1 MAALA
6 LKAIDYGAEKI
17 PDKFFESIPGGF
29 FTPQEKKEIRDRNRD
44 RNRDRR
50 HRSEQRQNDRD
61 RRRSQRDR
69 TPPTD
74 YSDHSG
80 YDDTDYEREREHRD
94 KQQRHR
100 AKSAGGDYTHTK
112 SQNRGR
118 HNQRTSDLDGEYG
131 YPDMDRNDRGPEF
144 PPPPASEYR
153 PYNPAEY
160 VAPAAATGAA
170 MGNAYYNQAPSPV
183 VGPEYS
189 YSSQPQGSYPQP
201 APSTAAARYTPA
213 NAYTHSPVN
222 ANAPIPPSS
231 PYPPYNPA
239 DYTSQPPGSYS
250 PNPAYRAPGNAYAS
264 PPPFY
269 RQQSRS
275 QPSLAEYPPPENTLT
290 YNEPPSQLG
299 STSSSRHHRHGDG
312 KQHRARSADHH
323 KRSRSRVA
331 DKFRDRF
338 DNFDGRERGLAAS
351 VGGALAGGLAGRAVG
366 HGTLSTLAGAA
377 IGAFGVREFEKR
389 HEKKKIGH
397 DGSVTPSRR
406 ERSRS
411 KHGSSKRVDHSHS
424 PVTSQDRR
432 SDRYDGGFDSYS
444 DSESDSRRGTRRR
457 RASGREPRR
466 EYD

>member
-160 VAPAAATGAA
+160 
-170 MGNAYYNQAPSPV
+170 APSPV

-189 YSSQPQGSYPQP
+189 YSSQVNNYDSRPRSHSATVPATRSPLIRAQSIANSPMFRSRSVTAPWTHPLSAPPIPSTPYNTFFPPYYPSTLNALSYRSSPLSASFIPSYEPPLAALLQASNTNSPQPQGSYPQP

-239 DYTSQPPGSYS
+239 DYT
-250 PNPAYRAPGNAYAS
+250 APGNAYAS

-389 HEKKKIGH
+389 HEK
-397 DGSVTPSRR
+397 
-406 ERSRS
+406 
-411 KHGSSKRVDHSHS
+411 
-424 PVTSQDRR
+424 
-432 SDRYDGGFDSYS
+432 
-444 DSESDSRRGTRRR
+444 
-457 RASGREPRR
+457 
-466 EYD
+466 